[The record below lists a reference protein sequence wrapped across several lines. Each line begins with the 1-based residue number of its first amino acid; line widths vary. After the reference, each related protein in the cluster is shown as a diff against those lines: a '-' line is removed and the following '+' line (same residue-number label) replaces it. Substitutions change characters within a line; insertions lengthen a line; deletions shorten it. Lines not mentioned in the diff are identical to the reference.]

1 MAESSSDAGSAVP
14 RAAGLARRVTR
25 LTARLTYR
33 EIEVVA
39 VGDTPP
45 GPAVLVSNHFGGV
58 ADALLLG
65 SVTRRFPR
73 IVARDLIWKYPVA
86 RQIMT
91 AIGAIPVHRRADTAG
106 GKPDNDAMFASCYQA
121 LADGSLVLIFPEGVT
136 QDVPYLAP
144 VKSGAARIALGAVA
158 SGVDTV
164 TVQAAGIHYEDKAA
178 FRSRVLVAFG
188 GSLPVSSAGAF
199 AADPGDRSA
208 VHQLTSAVD
217 TGLRQTA
224 PDYTDWDQAADLH
237 LAASTTLRELG
248 STPEPVDEVPL
259 AMSEPIAS
267 VLASL
272 PPSAQEP
279 VRAAARAHRSALR
292 SVHLSDAMLSSRDH
306 SRTAAGVG
314 WTLVRY
320 LLLSLVLA
328 PFALLGVVFAAIPY
342 LLTQATRLIPAAP
355 AVRATILPIV
365 ALLVF
370 LAQWISV
377 SVAAGVQDGWGAG
390 ALVALLVPAFVG
402 ATVVVAERLVL
413 SWRILVLL
421 LTRRLSSRRLQAAR
435 ATRSALV
442 DEVRSALAEMSPP

>member
-1 MAESSSDAGSAVP
+1 MAESSRDHGRTVP

-39 VGDTPP
+39 VGDAPP

-65 SVTRRFPR
+65 SVTNRFPR

-158 SGVDTV
+158 SGVDEV

-188 GSLPVSSAGAF
+188 GSLPVSATTGYAGAGS
-199 AADPGDRSA
+199 GDRAA
-208 VHQLTSAVD
+208 VAELTAAME

-224 PDYTDWDQAADLH
+224 PDYSDWDQAADLQ

-248 STPEPVDEVPL
+248 SASERVDAVPL

-267 VLASL
+267 VLATL
-272 PPSAQEP
+272 PREAQQP
-279 VRAAARAHRSALR
+279 VREAARAHRDTLR
-292 SVHLSDAMLSSRDH
+292 SVHLSDAMVSSRGH
-306 SRTAAGVG
+306 ARSGAGG
-314 WTLVRY
+314 ALLRN
-320 LLLSLVLA
+320 LLLALVMT

-355 AVRATILPIV
+355 AVRATIMPIV

-370 LAQWISV
+370 MAQWISV

-390 ALVALLVPAFVG
+390 ALVALLVPAFIG

-413 SWRILVLL
+413 SWRIVVRRV
-421 LTRRLSSRRLQAAR
+421 TRRLTTPRLQDVR
-435 ATRSALV
+435 ATRSSLV
-442 DEVRSALAEMSPP
+442 DAVRTALAQVSPL